1 MRSQIY
7 QELPLLELDTFMN
20 CKRFF
25 PIELNVSFFV
35 CLVVWFFFK
44 WVEGGIY
51 RETGLPFLWMPIFK
65 CAPALLTFENAVLIL

>member
-35 CLVVWFFFK
+35 LFGCLVFFMGG
-44 WVEGGIY
+44 EGVFTKEPDSFSLDGYIQVC
-51 RETGLPFLWMPIFK
+51 TSS
-65 CAPALLTFENAVLIL
+65 TNV

>member
-25 PIELNVSFFV
+25 PIALNVSFFV
-35 CLVVWFFFK
+35 CLVVWFFFR
-44 WVEGGIY
+44 GGGGYLPRNRI
-51 RETGLPFLWMPIFK
+51 PFLWMAILK
-65 CAPALLTFENAVLIL
+65 CAPALLTFENAVLIF

>member
-35 CLVVWFFFK
+35 CLVVWFFL
-44 WVEGGIY
+44 GGGRGYLPRNRI
-51 RETGLPFLWMPIFK
+51 PFLWMAIFK
-65 CAPALLTFENAVLIL
+65 CAPSLLTFENAVLIL